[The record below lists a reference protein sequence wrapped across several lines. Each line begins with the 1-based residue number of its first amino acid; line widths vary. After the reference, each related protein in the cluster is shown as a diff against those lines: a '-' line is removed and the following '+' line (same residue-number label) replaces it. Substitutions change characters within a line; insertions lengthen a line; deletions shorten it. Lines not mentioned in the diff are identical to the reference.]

1 MSDQAARFSDLAVR
15 YNAQMTGPQI
25 RKLCRLTRSAKATLG
40 QSITE
45 LGFSARTHDKIL
57 RVSQTIADM
66 VDVPIVVYYSQPFS
80 RSFRILAQF
89 LRAARHTRQSI
100 Y

>member
-25 RKLCRLTRSAKATLG
+25 RKLCRLTRSAKATRR

-66 VDVPIVVYYSQPFS
+66 VDAPMIETEHGHEAVNYRLLDRRYWN
-80 RSFRILAQF
+80 R
-89 LRAARHTRQSI
+89 
-100 Y
+100 

>member
-66 VDVPIVVYYSQPFS
+66 VDVPMIETEH
-80 RSFRILAQF
+80 IH
-89 LRAARHTRQSI
+89 AAVNYRLLDRR
-100 Y
+100 YWNR